1 MLTQQRHEI
10 ILKLLKEKG
19 SITVTEVRDLLDTSE
34 STVRRDITALDKE
47 GKLEKVFGGAVEA
60 GQKVTAHE
68 YTVAQ
73 KNELN
78 CDAKRKIAEYA
89 ASLIEPDDFVFLDAG
104 TTTAHMIDFIRATS
118 AVFVTNA
125 VAHAQRLASRGFKVI
140 LVGGELKSSTEAVVG
155 NQAIRT
161 IQEYHFTK
169 GFFGTNGVTRRS
181 GCTTPDVNEAV
192 TKKTAMEQ
200 CRQCTSSATQAN
212 LTASAPSPSQTSK
225 NRFLSRTGKFPGMR
239 RANISSYARRSEN
252 KKPTSYTHINC
263 KAPRPCRSSECRTGG
278 AVYRLIL

>member
-60 GQKVTAHE
+60 GH
-68 YTVAQ
+68 
-73 KNELN
+73 
-78 CDAKRKIAEYA
+78 AKRKIAEYA

-200 CRQCTSSATQAN
+200 CRQCYV
-212 LTASAPSPSQTSK
+212 LCDAS
-225 NRFLSRTGKFPGMR
+225 KF
-239 RANISSYARRSEN
+239 NSISSVTFADFE
-252 KKPTSYTHINC
+252 KPIFITDRKVIGYEKSKHIIAC
-263 KAPRPCRSSECRTGG
+263 DEEQK
-278 AVYRLIL
+278 